1 MSGVGKSGSARVRG
15 EWLSRRRL
23 RAHGTLLAICL
34 WSSCVWIFSNPGLV
48 GRNGVLKGADFLHF
62 YTLGTLAREHR
73 GGDLYNVGAQS
84 TLAEQRVP
92 QAGHLVFI
100 PLYGPQVSLL
110 FAPLAGFSY
119 PWALLLWEVLNLAV
133 YALCCYAV
141 WKTCGN
147 LRAEASTVFVL
158 ALAFP
163 AFFHLL
169 VWGQTSGIALAC
181 FTVTYLE
188 LRAGRCFA
196 AGLALG
202 CLAFKPQLALAAA
215 LVFLL
220 GQEWKV
226 VFGAMV
232 TATAQLL
239 AGWAYYGTPVMR
251 DYWQH
256 LVGVRNVMSQLEPRP
271 YQMHGLRSFWA
282 TLVPFPSLAFGLYL
296 ISALL
301 VLMAALRCWKSE
313 APLRVK
319 FGVLLFATVLV
330 SPHLTIYDLV
340 ILAPAFLLLS
350 DWALEARGT
359 EERIVAI
366 LLYLCYALPLLGPLS
381 RWTHLQLS
389 VPAMAGLIWMVE
401 RACHVKTTSS
411 AGVEAAV

>member
-1 MSGVGKSGSARVRG
+1 MSSVGASDSAEVRG
-15 EWLSRRRL
+15 GWLSRRRL
-23 RAHGTLLAICL
+23 RAHSTLLAICL
-34 WSSCVWIFSNPGLV
+34 WGSCVWIFSNPGLV

-73 GGDLYNVGAQS
+73 GGDLYNIAAQS
-84 TLAEQRVP
+84 TLAEVRVP
-92 QAGHLVFI
+92 QAGHLAFI
-100 PLYGPQVSLL
+100 SLYGPQVSLL
-110 FAPLAGFSY
+110 FAPLASFSY
-119 PWALLLWEVLNLAV
+119 TWALLLWEVFNLAV
-133 YALCCYAV
+133 YALCCYSV
-141 WKTCGN
+141 WKTCTN

-158 ALAFP
+158 ALAYP

-181 FTVTYLE
+181 FTVAYLE
-188 LRAGRCFA
+188 VRAGRCFA
-196 AGLALG
+196 AGMAVG
-202 CLAFKPQLALAAA
+202 CLAFKPQLGLAAA
-215 LVFLL
+215 FVFLL
-220 GQEWKV
+220 AGEWRV
-226 VFGAMV
+226 VLGAVV

-239 AGWAYYGTPVMR
+239 AAWSYYGTPVMR

-256 LVGVRNVMSQLEPRP
+256 LAGVRNVISQLEPRP

-282 TLVPFPSLAFGLYL
+282 ALIPFPSLAFGLYV
-296 ISALL
+296 ITALL
-301 VLMAALRCWKSE
+301 VLIAALHCWQSG

-350 DWALEARGT
+350 DWALEVGGT
-359 EERIVAI
+359 EERIASF

-389 VPAMAGLIWMVE
+389 VPAMAGLIWMVQ
-401 RACHVKTTSS
+401 RASHAKATSS
-411 AGVEAAV
+411 ARMEAAV